1 MHYVICYDLESDR
14 LREKVAK
21 LLQRHGCNRVQ
32 KSVFVAADMSNKH
45 LSMLQRALTSA
56 MEKGTSAPQDSVL
69 LIPLPDACAQATR
82 AIGGLNSI
90 LATTA
95 VLPLKIIV

>member
-1 MHYVICYDLESDR
+1 
-14 LREKVAK
+14 
-21 LLQRHGCNRVQ
+21 VQ

-45 LSMLQRALTSA
+45 LGLLQRALTSA